1 MINVLSEKEQNLMS
15 ANKLGTEK
23 GQLSGTQKTTWL
35 YLGTQ
40 KSVLTKAQKGSGRWN
55 TIKENRSLR
64 QGKVGWYLGW
74 RYEYEYWHRKQP
86 CILESFGE

>member
-40 KSVLTKAQKGSGRWN
+40 KSVLTKAQKGSGR
-55 TIKENRSLR
+55 
-64 QGKVGWYLGW
+64 
-74 RYEYEYWHRKQP
+74 
-86 CILESFGE
+86 